1 MKEDVHMVES
11 AELSGAKR
19 ALLEKYLRGDFL
31 KNKSDRS
38 IVPRRTPESIVPLS
52 FGQQQLWLITQ
63 LMSDSPVYN
72 ECVTVHIPGHLDLV
86 ALKQSLNEIIRRH
99 EAWRT
104 TFPIV
109 DGQPVQMIHP
119 VLELPVPLVD
129 LCHLPEAER
138 EVEAI
143 RLAKKE
149 AIQPFDLAQGPLLRA
164 TLIKW
169 SDVEYRLY
177 ITLHHIIFDGISIYQ
192 VFLQELYTIYEA
204 FSTERTSP
212 LLNLPFQYA
221 DFTLWQRERLQG
233 DRLSEQLLY
242 WKKQLAG
249 VPAILELP
257 TDRPRPPIQTFNG
270 SVFLVT
276 LSKALTGALKSLS
289 QQQGVTL
296 YMTMVAAF
304 QTLLHRYTGQ
314 DDLVIG
320 TGTTSHQGPEFKGLL
335 GFFLNTLVLRTNLSQ
350 NPTFHELLIR
360 VREVTLSALAHN
372 DVPFEY
378 VVKELQ
384 PERNLSQNPL
394 FQVLLT
400 FVPSPPSLSSGWTLT
415 QMEVHTDT
423 SKFDLYL
430 ELDDRQEGLI
440 GRFVYNTD
448 LFDESTIARMAGHW
462 QILLESVVADP
473 MQRLSELSILT
484 EAERQQLLF
493 EWNDAAVTSSGC
505 QCLHQLFEAQVERTP
520 DAVAV
525 VFEGEYLT
533 YRELNNKANQLSH
546 YLQKLGVR
554 PEVMVGFCVDRSLE
568 MVVGLL
574 SIIKA
579 GAAYVPLDPASPHER
594 LSFILADTQAPVL
607 LSQQQLITQL
617 PEYEG
622 HLVRLDSDW
631 GKISTESR
639 ENPISGVLAEN
650 LAYVIYTSGS
660 TGKPKGVLVTHANV
674 VRLFESTY
682 DWYHFDKYDVW
693 TLFHSYAFDFSVW
706 ELWGALLYG
715 GRLVVVPYFGSRSP
729 EAFYHL
735 LCKEQVTVLNQT
747 PSAFYQFIQA
757 EETAA
762 QKLALRLVIFGGEA
776 LEFQRLKLWFD
787 RHGEETPQ
795 LVNMYG
801 ITETTVHVTYYPLSA
816 ADLRSNSGSVI
827 GCPIPD
833 LQVYILDKYRQLAPI
848 GVVGEIYVGGAGLA
862 RGYLNRPELTAQ
874 RFISH
879 AFGKESAQRL
889 YKTGDLAR
897 FLPNGSIEYLGRID
911 HQVKIRGYRIEP
923 GEIEAVLDQHPAVRQ
938 SIVLARE
945 DMTDDKRLVA
955 YVVIAQQDYPTE
967 QQLFQL
973 PNHLQVFHFNRN
985 ETLWLYN
992 EIFADRGYLKHGITL
1007 AEGDCVFDVGANIGL
1022 FTLFVHQRC
1031 PDVRVY
1037 AFEPVPPIFEKLQKN
1052 IDLYGLQ
1059 THLLPFGLS
1068 NEPGIAEFTFYPH
1081 FSAMS
1086 GVYADAQEDEEIAR
1100 ATIHNQ
1106 DKLWDQY
1113 TDELLADRFKGETF
1127 TCQLR
1132 TLSKVM
1138 RENDIQCIDLL
1149 KIDVEKSELEVLN
1162 GILEEDWQKIKQM
1175 VIEVHDREGDLAQ
1188 IKDILE
1194 RRGYQLF
1201 IEQNNVL
1208 ANTGLYSIYALRPL
1222 QVRPVVGEPQAE
1234 NAPDKLSPLL
1244 SMHSVSAS
1252 ELRRHL
1258 QGKLPE
1264 YMVPSAFVVLDAL
1277 PLTTN
1282 GKVDRRALPAPDSA
1296 RNTAKESFV
1305 APTTPVQHHLVQIW
1319 EELLDLRPIGI
1330 RDNFFDMGGHSLLAA
1345 RMVSRI
1351 EQVCGKKIP
1360 LATLFA
1366 EATIEHLANVLL
1378 AEDNSS
1384 SLVDTDAKVPM
1395 ITLQIGGTK
1404 RPFFYLHG
1412 DWLYGA
1418 FYCKNLASDLGP
1430 DQPFYVLEPFN
1441 FDGLQDLPTFESMVA
1456 EHIQAMRVIQP
1467 EGPYL
1472 LGGWCN
1478 GALIAYEMARQLHDQ
1493 GQRVDLLVL
1502 MDPGTSE
1509 AIDPTVSL
1517 PHKLVRRGIKRF
1529 GNLLGLRPY
1538 KQLEWFTRLQH
1549 YYRYLRYS
1557 SYREMKDSERLRY
1570 SNQNEPERKHRKMNL
1585 ALPYCKPDLFTI
1597 NSEPPC
1603 LNWPDI
1609 FVWVSSSYVPRD
1621 YPGKV
1626 TIFWDSEDL
1635 YRRVAWHRVNETHD
1649 VEIHIIPGNHVTS
1662 RTAHLHELAETL
1674 KKCLDEAQ
1682 KAT

>member
-1 MKEDVHMVES
+1 MVES

-19 ALLEKYLRGDFL
+19 ALLEKYLRGDFSEE
-31 KNKSDRS
+31 KPDQSN
-38 IVPRRTPESIVPLS
+38 VPRRTSESIVPLS
-52 FGQQQLWLITQ
+52 FGQQQLWLIAQ
-63 LMSDSPVYN
+63 LMPDSPVYN

-104 TFPIV
+104 SFPIV

-149 AIQPFDLAQGPLLRA
+149 ALQPFDLAQGPLLRA
-164 TLIKW
+164 TLIKL
-169 SDVEYRLY
+169 SDMEYRLF
-177 ITLHHIIFDGISIYQ
+177 IILHHIIFDGISIYQ

-204 FSTERTSP
+204 FSNARPSP

-221 DFTLWQRERLQG
+221 DFTIWQREWMQG

-249 VPAILELP
+249 APAILELP

-270 SVFLVT
+270 SVYLVT
-276 LSKALTGALKSLS
+276 LSKDLTSALKTLS

-304 QTLLHRYTGQ
+304 KTLLHRYTGQ

-320 TGTTSHQGPEFKGLL
+320 TGTTSYQSPEFKGLL
-335 GFFLNTLVLRTNLSQ
+335 GYFLNTLVLRTDLSQ
-350 NPTFHELLIR
+350 NPTFHELLMR

-378 VVKELQ
+378 VVKELH
-384 PERNLSQNPL
+384 PERNLSQNPI

-400 FVPSPPSLSSGWTLT
+400 FVPSTPTLSSGWTLT
-415 QMEVHTDT
+415 QMEVDTDT

-430 ELDDRQEGLI
+430 ELDDQQEGLI
-440 GRFVYNTD
+440 SRFVYNTD
-448 LFDESTIARMAGHW
+448 LFDASTIANMAGHW
-462 QILLESVVADP
+462 QILLESIVANP
-473 MQRLSELSILT
+473 MQCLSELSILT
-484 EAERQQLLF
+484 EAERQQLLS
-493 EWNDAAVTSSGC
+493 EWNDTAVTSPGH
-505 QCLHQLFEAQVERTP
+505 QCLHQLFESQVERIP
-520 DAVAV
+520 DAAAV
-525 VFEGEYLT
+525 MFEGEYLT
-533 YRELNNKANQLSH
+533 YRELNNRANQLAH
-546 YLQKLGVR
+546 HLQKLGVG
-554 PEVMVGFCVDRSLE
+554 PDVMVGICVERSLE
-568 MVVGLL
+568 MVVGILGIL
-574 SIIKA
+574 KA
-579 GAAYVPLDPASPHER
+579 GGAYVPLDPASPQER
-594 LSFILADTQAPVL
+594 LSFILTDTQTPVL
-607 LSQQQLITQL
+607 LTRQHLITQL

-622 HLVRLDSDW
+622 RLVRLDADW
-631 GKISTESR
+631 EKISTESM
-639 ENPISGVLAEN
+639 ENPASEVLAEN
-650 LAYVIYTSGS
+650 LVYVIYTSGS
-660 TGKPKGVLVTHANV
+660 TGKPKGVLVTHTNV

-682 DWYHFDKYDVW
+682 DWYHFDEHDVW

-706 ELWGALLYG
+706 EFWGALLYG
-715 GRLVVVPYFGSRSP
+715 GRLVVVPHFVSRSP
-729 EAFYHL
+729 EAFYNL
-735 LCKEQVTVLNQT
+735 LCTEQVTVLNQT
-747 PSAFYQFIQA
+747 PSAFYQLIQV
-757 EETAA
+757 EKTAV
-762 QKLALRLVIFGGEA
+762 QNLALRLVIFGGEA

-787 RHGEETPQ
+787 RHEERTPQ

-816 ADLRSNSGSVI
+816 ADLRSSSGSFI

-833 LQVYILDKYRQLAPI
+833 LQIYILDKYQQLVPI

-862 RGYLNRPELTAQ
+862 RGYLNRPELTAE

-879 AFGKESAQRL
+879 SFGKEPAQRL

-897 FLPNGSIEYLGRID
+897 FLPNGGIEYLGRID

-938 SIVLARE
+938 ALVLARE
-945 DMTDDKRLVA
+945 DMPGNKRLVA
-955 YVVIAQQDYPTE
+955 YVVTAQKASSTE

-1007 AEGDCVFDVGANIGL
+1007 VEGDCVFDVGANIGL

-1031 PDVRVY
+1031 PDIQVY

-1052 IDLYGLQ
+1052 IDLYGLH
-1059 THLLPFGLS
+1059 TNLFPCGLS
-1068 NEPGIAEFTFYPH
+1068 NESRIAEFTFYPH

-1086 GVYADAQEDEEIAR
+1086 GVYADAQEDEEITR

-1132 TLSKVM
+1132 TLSEVM
-1138 RENDIQCIDLL
+1138 RENDIQCINLL
-1149 KIDVEKSELEVLN
+1149 KIDVEKSELDVLN
-1162 GILEEDWQKIKQM
+1162 GILEEDWQKIKQI
-1175 VIEVHDREGDLAQ
+1175 VIEVHDREDNLAQ
-1188 IKDILE
+1188 IRDILE

-1201 IEQNNVL
+1201 IEQTDML

-1222 QVRPVVGEPQAE
+1222 QVRLVADEPFVE
-1234 NAPDKLSPLL
+1234 IAPDKLSPLL
-1244 SMHSVSAS
+1244 SRHSVTAS
-1252 ELRRHL
+1252 DLQRFLR
-1258 QGKLPE
+1258 GKLPE
-1264 YMVPSAFVVLDAL
+1264 YMVPSVFVMLDSL

-1296 RNTAKESFV
+1296 RNTAKEFFM
-1305 APTTPVQHHLVQIW
+1305 APTTLVQHQLVQIW
-1319 EELLDLRPIGI
+1319 EELLDVRPIGI

-1351 EQVCGKKIP
+1351 EEVCGKKIP

-1366 EATIEHLANVLL
+1366 GATIEHLAIVLL
-1378 AEDNSS
+1378 EEDNRSS
-1384 SLVDTDAKVPM
+1384 VVDTNSRVPM
-1395 ITLQIGGTK
+1395 ITMQNGGAK

-1418 FYCKNLASDLGP
+1418 FYCKNLARDLGP

-1456 EHIQAMRVIQP
+1456 EHIKAIRVVQP

-1493 GQRVDLLVL
+1493 GQKVDLLVL

-1509 AIDPTVSL
+1509 AIDPTVPL
-1517 PHKLVRRGIKRF
+1517 LHKLVRSGIKRF
-1529 GNLLGLRPY
+1529 GNLIGLRSN

-1557 SYREMKDSERLRY
+1557 SYREMKDSERLGY
-1570 SNQNEPERKHRKMNL
+1570 SIQNEPERKRRKMTL
-1585 ALPYCKPDLFTI
+1585 TLPYLKPGLLTLNF
-1597 NSEPPC
+1597 EPPSP
-1603 LNWPDI
+1603 NWPDK
-1609 FVWVSSSYVPRD
+1609 FVWISSSYVPHD
-1621 YPGKV
+1621 YPDKV
-1626 TIFWDSEDL
+1626 TIFWDSEEL
-1635 YRRVAWHRVNETHD
+1635 YRRVAWRKVNETHD
-1649 VEIHIIPGNHVTS
+1649 VQIQIVPGNHVTS
-1662 RTAHLHELAETL
+1662 RTEYLHELAESL
-1674 KKCLDEAQ
+1674 KMCLEVAQ